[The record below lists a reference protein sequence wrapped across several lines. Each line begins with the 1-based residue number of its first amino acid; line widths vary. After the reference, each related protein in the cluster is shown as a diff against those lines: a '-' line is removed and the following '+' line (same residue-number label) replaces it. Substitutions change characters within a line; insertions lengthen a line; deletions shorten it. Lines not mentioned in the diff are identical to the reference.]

1 MAVHYQS
8 FVLLIILDEN
18 DGLGEDTVHWAIQIE
33 DGVVWQKQLVELV
46 DNDEMKIVLMV
57 VVVEVNEK
65 EMKFDDVFEM
75 DNDDDDEDVLM
86 MMMKKK
92 VLEDLDHVYE

>member
-1 MAVHYQS
+1 
-8 FVLLIILDEN
+8 
-18 DGLGEDTVHWAIQIE
+18 
-33 DGVVWQKQLVELV
+33 
-46 DNDEMKIVLMV
+46 MKIVLMV